1 MKMSAAILFVALM
14 ALFPIGLKAA
24 TVGDISQQLM
34 CSCGCGLV
42 LATCHC
48 DLPDGAAEMTALIE
62 QKLAQGQSEQEI
74 ITFFVDRY
82 GQQVLAP
89 PKQNA
94 NPVLWSVALMGLL
107 TVGTVIYLKQKKRT
121 KKPARRK

>member
-1 MKMSAAILFVALM
+1 MKRFAAILLIALM

-24 TVGDISQQLM
+24 TVDDVSQQLM
-34 CSCGCGLV
+34 CACGCGLV
-42 LATCHC
+42 LATCDC
-48 DLPDGAAEMTALIE
+48 DLPDGAAEMTVLIE
-62 QKLAQGQSEQEI
+62 QKLAQGQSGEQI
-74 ITFFVDRY
+74 IQFFVARY
-82 GQQVLAP
+82 GQQVLVP
-89 PKQNA
+89 PKQNS

>member
-1 MKMSAAILFVALM
+1 MRMFGVILLIALM

-34 CSCGCGLV
+34 CSCDCGLV

-62 QKLAQGQSEQEI
+62 QKLAQGQSGEQI
-74 ITFFVDRY
+74 IQFFVAQY

-89 PKQNA
+89 PKQNS
-94 NPVLWSVALMGLL
+94 NPVLWSVALIVIL
-107 TVGTVIYLKQKKRT
+107 TVGTVIYLTQKKQT
-121 KKPARRK
+121 RRKTRRK